1 AVLYSAK
8 PATPFATDAHTQ
20 QSDVPPSAFGAD
32 QRTAVPPPPS
42 APPASAAV
50 TFPDS
55 GPEKAPTPLLLP
67 SPASS
72 TSSLPALQA
81 PATVPAPMLSA
92 DDCAEPEWFGS
103 FSSWISALEP
113 DTADDRAV
121 AGGGASPSSVL
132 ALATAAAPAAA
143 PEAVR
148 RHLPQDALAVY
159 SARDRPPPGPSSLHR
174 GGLQLLSRPCD
185 GAAWAPGAST
195 SAAPAP
201 VAAAA
206 PARAVPLNPE
216 YESWLKS
223 LEGLSPPP
231 PPSAGGGA
239 TKFGAAPRAGAVPWP
254 ALPARSNSAP
264 TEGGVG
270 LQACALLRPS
280 RQGDAVGRSL
290 ERLWSDAGLP
300 LQTRPHH
307 PYHQQQQARMGE
319 RRASLGPFA
328 LSNDPSWPTATEA
341 RHLGGGTAAGV
352 VNAGPQAAAIL
363 RAVVDGATAA
373 AAMSWTSGC
382 GGADATAGL
391 GGGVG
396 RDPAWSAKH
405 GGGGGLVAGLLPD
418 GTLVT
423 VPSSGLVPVG
433 GSYVVLVDNDSCN
446 SGIVNGGGAGG
457 GVAAEVAAAVTAAGV
472 ATTAAGATVVPVR
485 PIRTRDPLK
494 PGDWICPNSAC
505 HFHNFARRVACAAC
519 GTSDSR
525 AGRI

>member
-1 AVLYSAK
+1 MAVAADPHTLPS
-8 PATPFATDAHTQ
+8 DA
-20 QSDVPPSAFGAD
+20 PPSAFRIN
-32 QRTAVPPPPS
+32 QRIAGSPPPS
-42 APPASAAV
+42 VPPASATV
-50 TFPDS
+50 TFPNS

-81 PATVPAPMLSA
+81 PATAPALRPPPP
-92 DDCAEPEWFGS
+92 DDCVEPEWFGS
-103 FSSWISALEP
+103 FFNWISALEQ
-113 DTADDRAV
+113 DTAADRTSASSG
-121 AGGGASPSSVL
+121 AGPSSIL
-132 ALATAAAPAAA
+132 TLATAAAQDVA
-143 PEAVR
+143 R
-148 RHLPQDALAVY
+148 RRLPQDGLAVH
-159 SARDRPPPGPSSLHR
+159 SARDRPPPGPASQQR

-185 GAAWAPGAST
+185 GTIWASGTGT
-195 SAAPAP
+195 SAAA
-201 VAAAA
+201 VAAATCA
-206 PARAVPLNPE
+206 PARAVPPNPE

-231 PPSAGGGA
+231 PSSAGVGV
-239 TKFGAAPRAGAVPWP
+239 TKFGAAPARGAVPWP
-254 ALPARSNSAP
+254 GLPARSNSAP

-270 LQACALLRPS
+270 LQTCALLRPS

-300 LQTRPHH
+300 VQAQPHH
-307 PYHQQQQARMGE
+307 PYHQQQKARMGE

-341 RHLGGGTAAGV
+341 RHLGGGGGGADI
-352 VNAGPQAAAIL
+352 VNAGAQAAAVL
-363 RAVVDGATAA
+363 RAMVDGATTA
-373 AAMSWTSGC
+373 AAMSWTAGC
-382 GGADATAGL
+382 GGADAASGFGSGAGREL
-391 GGGVG
+391 AW
-396 RDPAWSAKH
+396 PAKQC
-405 GGGGGLVAGLLPD
+405 GGGGSGLVAGLLPD

-423 VPSSGLVPVG
+423 VPSSGLVSVG
-433 GSYVVLVDNDSCN
+433 DSYVVLVDSDSCK
-446 SGIVNGGGAGG
+446 VNGSVNGCGG
-457 GVAAEVAAAVTAAGV
+457 GVHGMEAEVAAAVTAAGV